1 MRLEASER
9 LEKATKALEA
19 AQSTLD
25 ELQALKTA
33 QDDPTEA
40 KLERALAFMDGIKFK
55 NGVSALGRFN
65 MQERQNGFTTETE
78 SERRATRRAQL
89 DRLQDG
95 INRQTQA
102 LQGSKG
108 DSYSR

>member
-1 MRLEASER
+1 MRLEASEK
-9 LEKATKALEA
+9 LAEATKALEA
-19 AQSTLD
+19 ARSTLD

-33 QDDPTEA
+33 QKGATES
-40 KLERALAFMDGIKFK
+40 KLERALKFMEGIKYKDGSTALKRFETK
-55 NGVSALGRFN
+55 EIMSGHGSAS
-65 MQERQNGFTTETE
+65 T
-78 SERRATRRAQL
+78 SASRANLNARMT
-89 DRLQDG
+89 RLQDG

>member
-9 LEKATKALEA
+9 LSEATEALKA

-33 QDDPTEA
+33 QDDPTAA
-40 KLERALAFMDGIKFK
+40 KLERALKFMDGISFK
-55 NGVSALGRFN
+55 SGGTALYRFN
-65 MQERQNGFTTETE
+65 MQELREGFTTETA
-78 SERRATRRAQL
+78 SERRAKRSAQL

-95 INRQTQA
+95 INSQKQA